1 MKTNISLKPYNTFG
15 IDVQAKFFSEI
26 KHVADIDALRSQ
38 AIFSQ
43 PKLIL
48 SGGSNILFT
57 KHFDGLVIKNSIK
70 GMGIISETET
80 DIFIKVNAGESWH
93 DFVLVCVENNWG
105 GIENLSLIPGQVG
118 TSPMQNI
125 GAYGVEI
132 KDVFH
137 SLEAYHIQN
146 GQIDTFTHSQC
157 HFGYRESIFKKAL
170 KGKYIITSVIFK
182 LSKKP
187 KVNVSYGA
195 IQSILEERK
204 ITTPSIKDVSDAV
217 ISIRE
222 SKLPN
227 PKEIGN
233 AGSFFKNPV
242 IAKSHF
248 EKLQK
253 ENNSIVS
260 YPISETQ
267 VKVPAGW
274 LIENAGWKGRT
285 LGTENAQYG
294 VHKNQALVL
303 VNYNNAK
310 GNDIYKLAQDIQ
322 ADVFGKYEIDLEME
336 VNVL

>member
-1 MKTNISLKPYNTFG
+1 MKTNVSLKPYNTFG
-15 IDVQAKFFSEI
+15 IDVQAKFFTEI
-26 KHVADIDALRSQ
+26 KHVADIDVLRKQ
-38 AIFSQ
+38 AVFNQ

-70 GMGIISETET
+70 GMGIIKETET
-80 DIFIKVNAGESWH
+80 DIFVKVNAGENWH

-105 GIENLSLIPGQVG
+105 GVENLSLIPGQVG

-137 SLEAYHIQN
+137 SLEAYHIKN
-146 GQIDTFTHSQC
+146 AQIDTFTHSQC
-157 HFGYRESIFKKAL
+157 EFGYRESVFKKAL
-170 KGKYIITSVIFK
+170 KGEYIITSVIFK

-187 KVNVSYGA
+187 NVNVSYGA
-195 IQSILEERK
+195 IEAVLEERK
-204 ITTPSIKDVSDAV
+204 ITSPSIKDVSDAV

-242 IAKSHF
+242 IAKTHF
-248 EKLQK
+248 ETLQK
-253 ENNSIVS
+253 EYTNIVS
-260 YPISETQ
+260 YPISETE

-274 LIENAGWKGRT
+274 LIENAGWKGKT
-285 LGTENAQYG
+285 FGNYG

-303 VNYNNAK
+303 VNYKDAK

-322 ADVFGKYEIDLEME
+322 ADIFGKFEIDLEME

>member
-1 MKTNISLKPYNTFG
+1 MKTNFSLKNHNTFG
-15 IDVQAKFFSEI
+15 IDVRAKFFSEV
-26 KHVADIDALRSQ
+26 KHVADIDALRQQ
-38 AIFSQ
+38 AVFNQ

-57 KHFDGLVIKNSIK
+57 KDFDGLVIKNSIK
-70 GMGIISETET
+70 GMGIIKETET
-80 DIFIKVNAGESWH
+80 DIFIKVNAGENWH

-105 GIENLSLIPGQVG
+105 GVENLSLIPGQVG

-137 SLEAYHIQN
+137 SLEAYHIKKA
-146 GQIDTFTHSQC
+146 QIDTFTHSQC
-157 HFGYRESIFKKAL
+157 EFGYRESIFKKAL
-170 KGKYIITSVIFK
+170 KGEYIITSVIFK

-187 KVNVSYGA
+187 QVNVSYGA
-195 IQSILEERK
+195 IQSVLDAQK
-204 ITTPSIKDVSDAV
+204 ITSPSIKDVSDAV

-242 IAKSHF
+242 IAKTHF
-248 EKLQK
+248 ETLQK
-253 ENNSIVS
+253 EYPNIVS
-260 YPISETQ
+260 YPISDVQ

-274 LIENAGWKGRT
+274 LIDNAGWKGKT
-285 LGTENAQYG
+285 FGNYG

-303 VNYNNAK
+303 VNYDDAQGKDIFNLAK
-310 GNDIYKLAQDIQ
+310 DIQ
-322 ADVFGKYEIDLEME
+322 ADIFGKYEIDLEME